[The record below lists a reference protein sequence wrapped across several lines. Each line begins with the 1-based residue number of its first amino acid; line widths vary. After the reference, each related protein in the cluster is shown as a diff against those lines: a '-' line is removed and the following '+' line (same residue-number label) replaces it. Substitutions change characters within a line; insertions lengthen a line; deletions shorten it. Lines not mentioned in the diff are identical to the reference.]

1 MPKIPTFQSTA
12 RPTTEVASV
21 TTGIQ
26 VSPTSTVAA
35 KLLPAADAITNYS
48 IKKKIVKKN

>member
-12 RPTTEVASV
+12 RPTTDVGAI

-35 KLLPAADAITNYS
+35 KLSPASNQLAN
-48 IKKKIVKKN
+48 